1 LWEKIPLL
9 AVGQESEASPIYINM
24 QGSNGQQNW
33 QQFQG
38 TQLGSVLAGIYGNKP
53 KINYPVPKQAKNAF
67 DPAKAKFKPCNAPVV
82 HGAQDPR
89 KTTRRDVNLAVPT
102 GFRGEAARPPA
113 LHAISYVPHRRGAA
127 EIKAEMEEVN
137 DRQRHYR
144 PAVRRV
150 IGESEKDR
158 YSQVC
163 AYKGG
168 KIMPADLTPP
178 SSEAPF
184 EILAKLQAV
193 EMEKKF
199 RATRKGLSNRHGNTA
214 PVSTPTRMTQ
224 EQELAQQIQAEIE
237 ERCNYL
243 EEMKAIGAISK
254 SEIQTLQAE
263 IKSRTLELVNL
274 DI

>member
-1 LWEKIPLL
+1 MER
-9 AVGQESEASPIYINM
+9 GQD
-24 QGSNGQQNW
+24 QQNW
-33 QQFQG
+33 QQFNG

-67 DPAKAKFKPCNAPVV
+67 DPNKVKFKPCNAPVV

-89 KTTRRDVNLAVPT
+89 KTTRRDVSNMAVPT
-102 GFRGEAARPPA
+102 GFRGEAARPGPF
-113 LHAISYVPHRRGAA
+113 HAISYVPHRRGAA
-127 EIKAEMEEVN
+127 EIKAEMETVN

-168 KIMPADLTPP
+168 KIMMPELTPP

-184 EILAKLQAV
+184 EIAAKINAI
-193 EMEKKF
+193 EMDKKF
-199 RATRKGLSNRHGNTA
+199 RATRKGLSNRHNNTV
-214 PVSTPTRMTQ
+214 PTPAAKTE
-224 EQELAQQIQAEIE
+224 EQQMASLIQAEIE

-263 IKSRTLELVNL
+263 IKSRTLELIKL
-274 DI
+274 EI